1 VFCRIKINNNA
12 VLDSARF
19 LMPDPDYLHP
29 VGTAT
34 QSFCIANRF
43 KLRHKTNRLARSD
56 IEHGHHKSAARRD
69 RLHAGG

>member
-1 VFCRIKINNNA
+1 
-12 VLDSARF
+12 
-19 LMPDPDYLHP
+19 MPDPDYLHP